1 MYRLGVKTNP
11 SLWEPL
17 SDDLHPAGAL
27 NLALAFKTIGDP
39 VRLQM
44 LSCLLSEMPMCVG
57 DFGRELGLP
66 QPLVSHHLGKLADA
80 GILQRSK
87 SGRNVWYWITDG
99 ALERLSD
106 VLAVAVD

>member
-1 MYRLGVKTNP
+1 VKTNL

-17 SDDLHPAGAL
+17 SDDLHAADAL
-27 NLALAFKTIGDP
+27 NLALVFKTIGDP

-44 LSCLLSEMPMCVG
+44 LSCLLKEMPMCVG
-57 DFGRELGLP
+57 DFERELGLS

-87 SGRNVWYWITDG
+87 TGRNMWYWITDG
-99 ALERLSD
+99 ALERLSE
-106 VLAVAVD
+106 VFAVAVD